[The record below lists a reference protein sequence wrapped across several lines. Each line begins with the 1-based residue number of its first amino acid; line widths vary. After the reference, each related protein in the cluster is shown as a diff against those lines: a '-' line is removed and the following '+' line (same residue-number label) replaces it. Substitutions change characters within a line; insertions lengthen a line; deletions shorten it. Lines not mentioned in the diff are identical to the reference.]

1 MRRLEKGFVHVG
13 VNNLAAE
20 YILKVAIDTFSDRY
34 PGVTIT
40 MSRVDLK

>member
-20 YILKVAIDTFSDRY
+20 YILKDALFDVGLAMTERIGECS
-34 PGVTIT
+34 
-40 MSRVDLK
+40 